1 MKIKTLLILLLVSAA
16 LLLSACSA
24 AEPTATGAAPVS
36 TEPYPAPEV
45 YLPQTGSDAG
55 STGGTAPALPAY
67 PGPGADGSLAVV
79 PFRLDKP
86 IPASASEIT
95 GSGPAYVPV
104 MVLDATAGNL
114 ILGIGR
120 IGEDGKF
127 SLPVSG
133 LTAGNQ
139 VGIVLGVLE
148 GTPWTA
154 AMFTQAFFGDEPV
167 TGQTI
172 YFDTT
177 VIQE

>member
-1 MKIKTLLILLLVSAA
+1 MRKHTFAQLALIIVLSLVLAACSSAA
-16 LLLSACSA
+16 
-24 AEPTATGAAPVS
+24 PTATDAPPVS

-67 PGPGADGSLAVV
+67 PGPGADGSLVVV
-79 PFRLDKP
+79 PFCLDKP
-86 IPASASEIT
+86 IPASAAAIT
-95 GSGPAYVPV
+95 GSGPAYVPI
-104 MVLDATAGNL
+104 MVVDVTAGNL

-127 SLPVSG
+127 SLPASG

-139 VGIVLGVLE
+139 VGIVLGVLD

-172 YFDTT
+172 YFDTA
-177 VIQE
+177 VIQ

>member
-1 MKIKTLLILLLVSAA
+1 MKIKSVLILVLTLTV
-16 LLLSACSA
+16 LLLSACSSA
-24 AEPTATGAAPVS
+24 APTATDTAPVS

-55 STGGTAPALPAY
+55 STGAAAPILPAY
-67 PGPGADGSLAVV
+67 PGPGADGSLEAA

-86 IPASASEIT
+86 VAASAAAIT
-95 GSGPAYVPV
+95 GSGPAYVPI
-104 MVLDATAGNL
+104 MVVDVTAGNL

-127 SLPVSG
+127 NVPVSG

-139 VGIVLGVLE
+139 VGIVLGVLD

-172 YFDTT
+172 YYDTA
-177 VIQE
+177 VVE